1 MGFFGLFKSQ
11 KENEQRKSEAHD
23 LTNGLQNQTTEP
35 DETFEESNKKRLKRI
50 SKFVIIMLFYSY
62 IFTIYFVAFLKITPL
77 FNITNR
83 FWDFFVG
90 DMGIIILIS
99 LITSCL
105 AMGYIFYKLKGLVLA
120 FFNCIL
126 APLAAFFLTF
136 VMYVELEQWIW
147 RKRFE
152 RLSPEEQKRIL
163 EEELYLDYKYSSRG
177 P

>member
-11 KENEQRKSEAHD
+11 IEKEQRKSEAHD
-23 LTNGLQNQTTEP
+23 LTNGLQNQTLEP
-35 DETFEESNKKRLKRI
+35 DETFEGRERKRLKRI
-50 SKFVIIMLFYSY
+50 FKFEIVMLFYSY

-77 FNITNR
+77 FNSLSR
-83 FWDFFVG
+83 FWNFFVG

-105 AMGYIFYKLKGLVLA
+105 AVGYIFYKLKGLVLA

-126 APLAAFFLTF
+126 APLAALFLTL
-136 VMYVELEQWIW
+136 VMYIELEQWIW
-147 RKRFE
+147 RRRFE
-152 RLSPEEQKRIL
+152 RLSPEERERIL
-163 EEELYLDYKYSSRG
+163 DEQLSLDYKYSSRG

>member
-1 MGFFGLFKSQ
+1 MGFFGLVKSH
-11 KENEQRKSEAHD
+11 KEKVQRKSEAHD
-23 LTNGLQNQTTEP
+23 LTNGLQNQTAEP
-35 DETFEESNKKRLKRI
+35 DETFEERNKKRLKRI

-77 FNITNR
+77 FNSTNR
-83 FWDFFVG
+83 FWNFFVG

-105 AMGYIFYKLKGLVLA
+105 AVGYIFYKLKGLVLA

-126 APLAAFFLTF
+126 APLAAFFLTLF
-136 VMYVELEQWIW
+136 MLSEIEEWIQ

-152 RLSPEEQKRIL
+152 RLSPEEQESIL
-163 EEELYLDYKYSSRG
+163 EEQLYLDYKYSSRG